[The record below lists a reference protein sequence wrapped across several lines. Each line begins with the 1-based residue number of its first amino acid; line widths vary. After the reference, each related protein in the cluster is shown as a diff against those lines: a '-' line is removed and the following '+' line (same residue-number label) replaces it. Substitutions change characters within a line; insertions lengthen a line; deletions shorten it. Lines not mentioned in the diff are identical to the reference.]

1 MIVLSNLINNG
12 QVFWDIMKWISEQL
26 DSFYQLFDFLP
37 PFIIPAV
44 NMFLLVAICFQII
57 GRS

>member
-44 NMFLLVAICFQII
+44 HMFLLVAICFQII